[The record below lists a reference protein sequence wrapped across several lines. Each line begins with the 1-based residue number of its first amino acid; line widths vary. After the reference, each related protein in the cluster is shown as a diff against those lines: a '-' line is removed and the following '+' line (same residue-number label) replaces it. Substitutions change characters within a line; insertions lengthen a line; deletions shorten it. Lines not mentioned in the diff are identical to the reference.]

1 MLDGDGKVIM
11 VGASSVG
18 KTSLLLRLRDNEFV
32 EDQGATVAGSS
43 VKIEFNLGTRTS
55 PDVISFC
62 LWDTAGQE
70 RYRSLTP
77 VYSRDAHC
85 VLLVYDVTDR
95 ASFEAIEGW
104 FDLVK
109 VNTHKGC
116 QYLLVGTKSDLEDG
130 QVVSE
135 QDAER
140 LKKEL
145 DALEQVIISAKANR
159 GIDVLA
165 RSIRDALSKFESS
178 DNPVQIISLAQRPP
192 SKKKS
197 KC

>member
-1 MLDGDGKVIM
+1 MLDGDAKVIM

-18 KTSLLLRLRDNEFV
+18 KTCLLIRLRDNDFLEG
-32 EDQGATVAGSS
+32 QAATVAGSS
-43 VKIEFNLGTRTS
+43 AKIEFNLGTRTA
-55 PDVISFC
+55 PDIVTFC

-70 RYRSLTP
+70 KYRSLTP

-85 VLLVYDVTDR
+85 VLLLYDITDR
-95 ASFEAIEGW
+95 DSFNAVEGW

-116 QYLLVGTKSDLEDG
+116 EYLLVGTKGDLEETP
-130 QVVSE
+130 VVSE
-135 QDAER
+135 QDAEA
-140 LKKEL
+140 LKKRVG
-145 DALEQVIISAKANR
+145 AMEQFVISAKANR

-165 RSIRDALSKFESS
+165 RSIRDALSRFAPL
-178 DNPVQIISLAQRPP
+178 DNRAQTVSLTQKVPV
-192 SKKKS
+192 KKKG

>member
-1 MLDGDGKVIM
+1 MLDGDAKVIM

-18 KTSLLLRLRDNEFV
+18 KTCLLIRLRDNDFV
-32 EDQGATVAGSS
+32 EGQAATVAGSS
-43 VKIEFNLGTRTS
+43 AKIEFNLGTRTA
-55 PDVISFC
+55 PDVVAFC

-85 VLLVYDVTDR
+85 VLLLYDITDR
-95 ASFEAIEGW
+95 DSFDAVEGW

-116 QYLLVGTKSDLEDG
+116 QYLLVGTKSDLGES
-130 QVVSE
+130 QAVSE
-135 QDAER
+135 S
-140 LKKEL
+140 LKKKL
-145 DALEQVIISAKANR
+145 GAIEQLIISAKANR

-165 RSIRDALSKFESS
+165 RSLKDALSRIAAT
-178 DNPVQIISLAQRPP
+178 DNRAQIVSLTPKAAA
-192 SKKKS
+192 KKKS